1 MSWINK
7 RLTKHIRNHSFL
19 ILQKKSSNTKKGEFF
34 FYNVTNMFEV
44 DFLSLD
50 FLST

>member
-1 MSWINK
+1 LNIAKESP
-7 RLTKHIRNHSFL
+7 
-19 ILQKKSSNTKKGEFF
+19 NTKKGEEKVL
-34 FYNVTNMFEV
+34 NVTNMFEV

>member
-1 MSWINK
+1 LNIAKESPNI
-7 RLTKHIRNHSFL
+7 
-19 ILQKKSSNTKKGEFF
+19 KKGEEKFL
-34 FYNVTNMFEV
+34 NVANMFEV